1 MGNSLSIN
9 KINFEDVQE
18 AIGKDYIIVNTLTI
32 NKQNCL
38 IDKTLSA
45 TDEVSV
51 VNRAITAGKL
61 GDNIILYGEN
71 STDNSVFSKY
81 KQLTDL
87 GFDNI
92 SIYLGGLF
100 EWLLLQDIYGYELF
114 PTSKR
119 EPDHL
124 QYKGSK
130 KIDVKMIE

>member
-18 AIGKDYIIVNTLTI
+18 AIRNDYIIVNTLTI
-32 NKQNCL
+32 NKQDCL

-45 TDEVSV
+45 SDEVSV

-100 EWLLLQDIYGYELF
+100 EWLLLRIFMVMIYF
-114 PTSKR
+114 Q
-119 EPDHL
+119 L
-124 QYKGSK
+124 QK
-130 KIDVKMIE
+130 EN